1 MGCSAVLRF
10 WLATELADLKR
21 RQNDPAQQAVGID
34 LIAGPFGKDRPCFR
48 FPEACDG
55 PTHDVPPEMSAQSS
69 LPKGRVIEFTM
80 SSAQSKSIPSLRATP
95 TLSERWIRLTP
106 RSSW

>member
-1 MGCSAVLRF
+1 M
-10 WLATELADLKR
+10 ADGSTP
-21 RQNDPAQQAVGID
+21 PANVDGSFI
-34 LIAGPFGKDRPCFR
+34 I
-48 FPEACDG
+48 G